1 MSLILTIV
9 GQVVY
14 SIKIAIPC
22 EIDHS
27 AIYRFSIMQKANGNN
42 SLLKNDKTY
51 STYTFNVTNI
61 YQDIHIFEY
70 MNGNKVLILGGG
82 SGGLATA
89 GRLKELLGDKISVTV
104 IDKQRSFVLGFSL
117 LRVMTG
123 EKSEQEVTVP
133 KEKVSQK
140 GIAFINTEVNRID
153 VENGNIGTDQGEF
166 AYDYLVIALGAEL
179 APEKVPGFESAFH
192 MYTLEDAKKLRDALS
207 SFRGGSIRLVVSST
221 PFKCPPAPY
230 EAAMLIDGYL
240 RSKSLH
246 DKTDIQIFTPEPQP
260 MPIAGPE
267 VGNRVVSMLNEK
279 GIGFHSNIKVS
290 IIDGSSKE
298 AVFENGARE
307 KYDLLIAIPPHTS
320 PKVVRESS
328 GDLADAAS
336 GWIPVDPKNMQTKH
350 DRVYAIGD
358 VAAIKLPSGMM
369 LPKAATFAF
378 GQAEI
383 VAFNIA
389 SLVLGT
395 ETRSWDGFGECFI
408 ETGSGRAGYGSGS
421 FYASPKPVINL
432 QIPSKELRERKD
444 AWGNYW
450 TKRLVA

>member
-1 MSLILTIV
+1 M
-9 GQVVY
+9 
-14 SIKIAIPC
+14 
-22 EIDHS
+22 
-27 AIYRFSIMQKANGNN
+27 N
-42 SLLKNDKTY
+42 SN
-51 STYTFNVTNI
+51 
-61 YQDIHIFEY
+61 
-70 MNGNKVLILGGG
+70 VLILGGG
-82 SGGLATA
+82 SGGLASA
-89 GRLKELLGDKISVTV
+89 GRLKELLGDTVSVTV

-140 GIAFINTEVNRID
+140 GIKFINTEVNGMD
-153 VENGNIGTDQGEF
+153 VKNGIVTTGQGEF
-166 AYDYLVIALGAEL
+166 GYDYLVVALGAEL
-179 APEKVPGFESAFH
+179 APERVPGFESAFH
-192 MYTLEDAKKLRDALS
+192 MYTLEDAKRLRDALS

-230 EAAMLIDGYL
+230 EAAMLIDDYL
-240 RSKSLH
+240 RRKGLRDKS
-246 DKTDIQIFTPEPQP
+246 DIQIFTPEPLP

-267 VGNRVVSMLNEK
+267 VGNTVVSMLNEK
-279 GIGFHSNIKVS
+279 GIVFHNNVKIS
-290 IIDGSSKE
+290 IIDGSSKQI
-298 AVFENGARE
+298 VFENGTRE

-320 PKVVRESS
+320 PKVVRESPS
-328 GDLADAAS
+328 LADATS
-336 GWIPVDPKNMQTKH
+336 GWIYVDPKNMQTKH

-358 VAAIKLPSGMM
+358 VAAVKLPSGMM

-389 SLVLGT
+389 SSVLGT

-408 ETGSGRAGYGSGS
+408 ETGSGNAGYGSGS
-421 FYASPKPVINL
+421 FYSSPKPVINL
-432 QIPSKELRERKD
+432 QMPSKELRERKD

>member
-1 MSLILTIV
+1 
-9 GQVVY
+9 
-14 SIKIAIPC
+14 
-22 EIDHS
+22 
-27 AIYRFSIMQKANGNN
+27 
-42 SLLKNDKTY
+42 
-51 STYTFNVTNI
+51 
-61 YQDIHIFEY
+61 
-70 MNGNKVLILGGG
+70 MNENKVLILGGG

-89 GRLKELLGDKISVTV
+89 GRLKELLGNKISVTV

-117 LRVMTG
+117 LRIMTG

-140 GIAFINTEVNRID
+140 GIKFVNTEVNKID
-153 VENGNIGTDQGEF
+153 VSNGIVTTGQGEF
-166 AYDYLVIALGAEL
+166 AYNYLVIALGAEL

-207 SFRGGSIRLVVSST
+207 SFRGGSIRLIISST

-230 EAAMLIDGYL
+230 EAAMLIDDYL
-240 RSKSLH
+240 RSKGLR
-246 DKTDIQIFTPEPQP
+246 DKSDIQIFTPEPQP

-267 VGNRVVSMLNEK
+267 VGDTVISMLNEK
-279 GIGFHSNIKVS
+279 RIGFHNNAKVS
-290 IIDGSSKE
+290 SIDGSSKQI
-298 AVFENGARE
+298 VFENGTRE
-307 KYDLLIAIPPHTS
+307 KYDLLIAIPPHTT
-320 PKVVRESS
+320 PKVVRES
-328 GDLADAAS
+328 DLADAAS
-336 GWIPVDPKNMQTKH
+336 GWIPVDPKNMQTRH

-358 VAAIKLPSGMM
+358 VAAVKLPSSGMM

-383 VAFNIA
+383 VASNIA
-389 SLVLGT
+389 SLALGT

-408 ETGSGRAGYGSGS
+408 ETGSGNAGYGSGS
-421 FYASPKPVINL
+421 FFASPKPVINL

>member
-1 MSLILTIV
+1 M
-9 GQVVY
+9 
-14 SIKIAIPC
+14 
-22 EIDHS
+22 
-27 AIYRFSIMQKANGNN
+27 N
-42 SLLKNDKTY
+42 SN
-51 STYTFNVTNI
+51 
-61 YQDIHIFEY
+61 
-70 MNGNKVLILGGG
+70 VLILGGG
-82 SGGLATA
+82 SGGLASA
-89 GRLKELLGDKISVTV
+89 GRLKELLGDKVSVTV

-140 GIAFINTEVNRID
+140 GIKFINTEVNGID
-153 VENGNIGTDQGEF
+153 VKNGIVRTDQGEF
-166 AYDYLVIALGAEL
+166 GYDYLVVALGAEL
-179 APEKVPGFESAFH
+179 APERVPGFGSAFH
-192 MYTLEDAKKLRDALS
+192 MYTLEDAKRLRDALS

-230 EAAMLIDGYL
+230 EAAMLIDDYL
-240 RSKSLH
+240 RRKGLRDKS
-246 DKTDIQIFTPEPQP
+246 DIQIFTPEPLP

-267 VGNRVVSMLNEK
+267 VGNTVVSMLNEK
-279 GIGFHSNIKVS
+279 GIGFHNNVKIS
-290 IIDGSSKE
+290 IIDGSSKQI
-298 AVFENGARE
+298 VFENGTRE

-320 PKVVRESS
+320 PKVVRESPS
-328 GDLADAAS
+328 LADATS
-336 GWIPVDPKNMQTKH
+336 GWIYVDPKNMQTKH

-358 VAAIKLPSGMM
+358 VAAVKLPSGMM

-389 SLVLGT
+389 SSVLGT

-408 ETGSGRAGYGSGS
+408 ETGSGNAGYGSGS
-421 FYASPKPVINL
+421 FYSSPKPVINL
-432 QIPSKELRERKD
+432 QMPSKELRERKD

>member
-1 MSLILTIV
+1 M
-9 GQVVY
+9 
-14 SIKIAIPC
+14 
-22 EIDHS
+22 
-27 AIYRFSIMQKANGNN
+27 N
-42 SLLKNDKTY
+42 SN
-51 STYTFNVTNI
+51 
-61 YQDIHIFEY
+61 
-70 MNGNKVLILGGG
+70 VLILGGG
-82 SGGLATA
+82 SGGLASA
-89 GRLKELLGDKISVTV
+89 GRLKELLGDKVSVTV

-140 GIAFINTEVNRID
+140 GIKFINTEVNEID
-153 VENGNIGTDQGEF
+153 VKNGIVRTDQGEF
-166 AYDYLVIALGAEL
+166 GYDYLVVALGAEL
-179 APEKVPGFESAFH
+179 APERVPGFESAFH
-192 MYTLEDAKKLRDALS
+192 MYTLEDAKRLRDALS

-230 EAAMLIDGYL
+230 EAAMLIDDYL
-240 RSKSLH
+240 RRKGLRGKS
-246 DKTDIQIFTPEPQP
+246 DIQIFTPEPLP

-267 VGNRVVSMLNEK
+267 VGNTVVSMLNEK
-279 GIGFHSNIKVS
+279 GIGFHNNVKIS
-290 IIDGSSKE
+290 IIDGSSKQI
-298 AVFENGARE
+298 VFDNGTRE

-320 PKVVRESS
+320 PKVVRESPS
-328 GDLADAAS
+328 LADATS
-336 GWIPVDPKNMQTKH
+336 GWIYVDPKNMQTKH

-358 VAAIKLPSGMM
+358 VAAVKLPSGMM

-389 SLVLGT
+389 SSVLGT

-408 ETGSGRAGYGSGS
+408 ETGSGNAGYGSGS
-421 FYASPKPVINL
+421 FYSSPKPVINL
-432 QIPSKELRERKD
+432 QMPSKELRERKD

>member
-1 MSLILTIV
+1 M
-9 GQVVY
+9 
-14 SIKIAIPC
+14 
-22 EIDHS
+22 
-27 AIYRFSIMQKANGNN
+27 N
-42 SLLKNDKTY
+42 SN
-51 STYTFNVTNI
+51 
-61 YQDIHIFEY
+61 
-70 MNGNKVLILGGG
+70 VLILGGG
-82 SGGLATA
+82 SGGLASA

-133 KEKVSQK
+133 KDKVGQK
-140 GIAFINTEVNRID
+140 DIKFINTEVNGID
-153 VENGNIGTDQGEF
+153 VKNGIVRTGQGEF
-166 AYDYLVIALGAEL
+166 GYDYLVVALGAEL
-179 APEKVPGFESAFH
+179 APERVPGFESAFH
-192 MYTLEDAKKLRDALS
+192 MYTLEDAKRLRNALS

-230 EAAMLIDGYL
+230 EAAMLIDDYL
-240 RSKSLH
+240 RRKGLRDKS
-246 DKTDIQIFTPEPQP
+246 DVQIFTPEPLP

-267 VGNRVVSMLNEK
+267 VGNTVVSMLNEK
-279 GIGFHSNIKVS
+279 GIGFHNNVKIS
-290 IIDGSSKE
+290 IIDGSSKQI
-298 AVFENGARE
+298 VFENGTRE

-320 PKVVRESS
+320 PKVVRESPS
-328 GDLADAAS
+328 LADATS
-336 GWIPVDPKNMQTKH
+336 GWIYVDPKNMQTNH

-358 VAAIKLPSGMM
+358 VTAVKLQSGMM

-389 SLVLGT
+389 SSVLGT

-408 ETGSGRAGYGSGS
+408 ETGAGNAGYGSGS
-421 FYASPKPVINL
+421 FYSSPKPVINL
-432 QIPSKELRERKD
+432 QMPSKELRERKD

>member
-1 MSLILTIV
+1 M
-9 GQVVY
+9 
-14 SIKIAIPC
+14 
-22 EIDHS
+22 
-27 AIYRFSIMQKANGNN
+27 N
-42 SLLKNDKTY
+42 SN
-51 STYTFNVTNI
+51 
-61 YQDIHIFEY
+61 
-70 MNGNKVLILGGG
+70 VLILGGG
-82 SGGLATA
+82 SGGLASA

-133 KEKVSQK
+133 KDKIGQK
-140 GIAFINTEVNRID
+140 DIKFINTEVNGID
-153 VENGNIGTDQGEF
+153 VKNGIVRTGQGEF
-166 AYDYLVIALGAEL
+166 GYDYLVVALGAEL
-179 APEKVPGFESAFH
+179 APERVPGFESAFH
-192 MYTLEDAKKLRDALS
+192 MYTLEDAKRLRNALS

-230 EAAMLIDGYL
+230 EAAMLIDDYL
-240 RSKSLH
+240 RRKGLRDKS
-246 DKTDIQIFTPEPQP
+246 DVQIFTPEPLP

-267 VGNRVVSMLNEK
+267 VGNTVVSMLNEK
-279 GIGFHSNIKVS
+279 GIGFHNNVKIS
-290 IIDGSSKE
+290 IIDGSSKQI
-298 AVFENGARE
+298 VFENGTRE

-320 PKVVRESS
+320 PKVVRESHS
-328 GDLADAAS
+328 LADATS
-336 GWIPVDPKNMQTKH
+336 GWIYVDPKNMQTKH

-358 VAAIKLPSGMM
+358 VTAVKLPSGMM

-389 SLVLGT
+389 SSVLGT

-408 ETGSGRAGYGSGS
+408 ETGSGNAGYGSGS
-421 FYASPKPVINL
+421 FYSSPKPVINL
-432 QIPSKELRERKD
+432 QMPSKELRERKD

>member
-1 MSLILTIV
+1 M
-9 GQVVY
+9 
-14 SIKIAIPC
+14 
-22 EIDHS
+22 
-27 AIYRFSIMQKANGNN
+27 N
-42 SLLKNDKTY
+42 SNT
-51 STYTFNVTNI
+51 
-61 YQDIHIFEY
+61 
-70 MNGNKVLILGGG
+70 VLILGGG
-82 SGGLATA
+82 SGGLAAA
-89 GRLKELLGDKISVTV
+89 GRLKELLGDRVNVTV

-123 EKSEQEVTVP
+123 EKTEQEVAVS
-133 KEKVSQK
+133 KEKISQK
-140 GIAFINTEVNRID
+140 GIKFINTEVNGID
-153 VENGNIGTDQGEF
+153 VKNGIVSTSQGEF
-166 AYDYLVIALGAEL
+166 AYNYLVVALGAEL

-207 SFRGGSIRLVVSST
+207 SFRGGSIRLIISST

-230 EAAMLIDGYL
+230 EAAMLIDDYL
-240 RSKSLH
+240 RSKGLR
-246 DKTDIQIFTPEPQP
+246 DKSDIQIFTPEPQP

-279 GIGFHSNIKVS
+279 RIGFHNNTKVS
-290 IIDGSSKE
+290 LIDGSSKQI
-298 AVFENGARE
+298 VFENGTRE

-320 PKVVRESS
+320 PKVIKESS
-328 GDLADAAS
+328 SGGLADAS
-336 GWIPVDPKNMQTKH
+336 GWISVDPKNMQTTH

-358 VAAIKLPSGMM
+358 VAAVKLPSGMM

-383 VAFNIA
+383 VASNIA
-389 SLVLGT
+389 SSVLGT

-408 ETGSGRAGYGSGS
+408 ETGSGNAGYGSGS
-421 FYASPKPVINL
+421 FYSSPKPVINL
-432 QIPSKELRERKD
+432 QMPSKELRERKE

>member
-1 MSLILTIV
+1 M
-9 GQVVY
+9 
-14 SIKIAIPC
+14 
-22 EIDHS
+22 
-27 AIYRFSIMQKANGNN
+27 N
-42 SLLKNDKTY
+42 SNT
-51 STYTFNVTNI
+51 
-61 YQDIHIFEY
+61 
-70 MNGNKVLILGGG
+70 VLILGGG

-89 GRLKELLGDKISVTV
+89 GRLKELLGDKISITV

-123 EKSEQEVTVP
+123 EKTEQEVTVP
-133 KEKVSQK
+133 KERVSQK
-140 GIAFINTEVNRID
+140 GIKFINTEVNGID
-153 VENGNIGTDQGEF
+153 VNNGIVRTDQGEF
-166 AYDYLVIALGAEL
+166 EYDYLVVALGAEL

-192 MYTLEDAKKLRDALS
+192 MYMLEDAKKLRDALS
-207 SFRGGSIRLVVSST
+207 SFRGGLIRLVVSST

-230 EAAMLIDGYL
+230 EAAMLIDDYL
-240 RSKSLH
+240 RSKGLR
-246 DKTDIQIFTPEPQP
+246 DKSDIQIFTPEPLP

-267 VGNRVVSMLNEK
+267 VGNTVVSMLNEK
-279 GIGFHSNIKVS
+279 GIGFHNNAKVS
-290 IIDGSSKE
+290 SIDGSSKQI
-298 AVFENGARE
+298 VFDNGTRE

-320 PKVVRESS
+320 PKVVKESS
-328 GDLADAAS
+328 GLADES
-336 GWIPVDPKNMQTKH
+336 GWISVDPKNMQTTH

-383 VAFNIA
+383 VASNIA
-389 SLVLGT
+389 SSVLGT

-408 ETGSGRAGYGSGS
+408 ETGSGNAGYGSGS
-421 FYASPKPVINL
+421 FYSSPKPVINL

>member
-1 MSLILTIV
+1 
-9 GQVVY
+9 
-14 SIKIAIPC
+14 
-22 EIDHS
+22 
-27 AIYRFSIMQKANGNN
+27 
-42 SLLKNDKTY
+42 
-51 STYTFNVTNI
+51 
-61 YQDIHIFEY
+61 
-70 MNGNKVLILGGG
+70 MNENKVLILGGG

-89 GRLKELLGDKISVTV
+89 GRLKELLGNKISVTV

-117 LRVMTG
+117 LRIMTG

-140 GIAFINTEVNRID
+140 GIKFINTEVNKID
-153 VENGNIGTDQGEF
+153 VSNGIVTTGQGEF
-166 AYDYLVIALGAEL
+166 AYNYLVVALGAEL

-207 SFRGGSIRLVVSST
+207 SFRGGSIRLIISST

-230 EAAMLIDGYL
+230 EAAMLIDDYL
-240 RSKSLH
+240 RSKGLR
-246 DKTDIQIFTPEPQP
+246 DKSDIQIFTPEPQP

-267 VGNRVVSMLNEK
+267 VGDTVISMLNEK
-279 GIGFHSNIKVS
+279 RIGFHNNAKVS
-290 IIDGSSKE
+290 SIDGSSKQI
-298 AVFENGARE
+298 VFENGTRE
-307 KYDLLIAIPPHTS
+307 KYDLLIAIPPHTT
-320 PKVVRESS
+320 PKVVRES
-328 GDLADAAS
+328 DLADAAS
-336 GWIPVDPKNMQTKH
+336 GWIPVDPKNMQTRH

-358 VAAIKLPSGMM
+358 VAAVKLPSSGMM

-383 VAFNIA
+383 VASNIA
-389 SLVLGT
+389 SLALGT

-408 ETGSGRAGYGSGS
+408 ETGSGNAGYGSGS
-421 FYASPKPVINL
+421 FFASPKPVINL

>member
-1 MSLILTIV
+1 M
-9 GQVVY
+9 
-14 SIKIAIPC
+14 
-22 EIDHS
+22 
-27 AIYRFSIMQKANGNN
+27 N
-42 SLLKNDKTY
+42 SN
-51 STYTFNVTNI
+51 
-61 YQDIHIFEY
+61 
-70 MNGNKVLILGGG
+70 VLILGGG
-82 SGGLATA
+82 SGGLASA

-123 EKSEQEVTVP
+123 EKTEQEVTVP
-133 KEKVSQK
+133 KDKVGQK
-140 GIAFINTEVNRID
+140 DIKFINTEVNGID
-153 VENGNIGTDQGEF
+153 VKNGIVRTGQGEF
-166 AYDYLVIALGAEL
+166 GYDYLVVALGAEL
-179 APEKVPGFESAFH
+179 APERVPGFESAFH
-192 MYTLEDAKKLRDALS
+192 MYTLEDAKRLRNALS

-230 EAAMLIDGYL
+230 EAAMLIDDYL
-240 RSKSLH
+240 RRKGLRDKS
-246 DKTDIQIFTPEPQP
+246 DVQIFTPEPLP

-267 VGNRVVSMLNEK
+267 VGNTVVSMLNEK
-279 GIGFHSNIKVS
+279 GIGFHNNVKIS
-290 IIDGSSKE
+290 IIDGSSKQI
-298 AVFENGARE
+298 VFENGTRE

-320 PKVVRESS
+320 PKVVRESPS
-328 GDLADAAS
+328 LADATS
-336 GWIPVDPKNMQTKH
+336 GWIYVDPKNMQTKH

-358 VAAIKLPSGMM
+358 VTAVKLQSGMM

-389 SLVLGT
+389 SSVLGT

-408 ETGSGRAGYGSGS
+408 ETGSGNAGYGSGS
-421 FYASPKPVINL
+421 FYSSPKPVINL
-432 QIPSKELRERKD
+432 QMPSKELRERKD

>member
-1 MSLILTIV
+1 M
-9 GQVVY
+9 
-14 SIKIAIPC
+14 
-22 EIDHS
+22 
-27 AIYRFSIMQKANGNN
+27 N
-42 SLLKNDKTY
+42 SN
-51 STYTFNVTNI
+51 
-61 YQDIHIFEY
+61 
-70 MNGNKVLILGGG
+70 VLILGGG
-82 SGGLATA
+82 SGGLASA

-133 KEKVSQK
+133 KDKIGQK
-140 GIAFINTEVNRID
+140 DIKFINTEVNGID
-153 VENGNIGTDQGEF
+153 VKNGIVRTGQGEF
-166 AYDYLVIALGAEL
+166 GYDYLVVALGAEL
-179 APEKVPGFESAFH
+179 APERVPGFESAFH
-192 MYTLEDAKKLRDALS
+192 MYTLEDAKRLRNALS

-230 EAAMLIDGYL
+230 EAAMLIDDYL
-240 RSKSLH
+240 RRKGLRDKS
-246 DKTDIQIFTPEPQP
+246 DVQIFTPEPLP

-267 VGNRVVSMLNEK
+267 VGNTVVSMLNEK
-279 GIGFHSNIKVS
+279 GIGFHNNVKIS
-290 IIDGSSKE
+290 IIDGSSKQI
-298 AVFENGARE
+298 VFENGTRE

-320 PKVVRESS
+320 PKVVRESPN
-328 GDLADAAS
+328 LADATS
-336 GWIPVDPKNMQTKH
+336 GWIYVDPKNMQTKH

-358 VAAIKLPSGMM
+358 VTAVKLQSGMM

-389 SLVLGT
+389 SSVLGT

-408 ETGSGRAGYGSGS
+408 ETGSGNAGYGSGS
-421 FYASPKPVINL
+421 FYSSPKPVINL
-432 QIPSKELRERKD
+432 QMPSKELRERKD

>member
-1 MSLILTIV
+1 
-9 GQVVY
+9 
-14 SIKIAIPC
+14 
-22 EIDHS
+22 
-27 AIYRFSIMQKANGNN
+27 
-42 SLLKNDKTY
+42 
-51 STYTFNVTNI
+51 
-61 YQDIHIFEY
+61 
-70 MNGNKVLILGGG
+70 MNENKVLILGGG

-89 GRLKELLGDKISVTV
+89 GRLKELLGNKISVTV

-117 LRVMTG
+117 LRIMTG

-140 GIAFINTEVNRID
+140 GIKFINTEVNRID
-153 VENGNIGTDQGEF
+153 VNNGIVTTGQGEF
-166 AYDYLVIALGAEL
+166 AYNYLVVALGAEL

-192 MYTLEDAKKLRDALS
+192 MYTLEDAKKLRDVLS
-207 SFRGGSIRLVVSST
+207 SFRGGSIRLIISST

-230 EAAMLIDGYL
+230 EAAMLIDDYF
-240 RSKSLH
+240 RSKGLR
-246 DKTDIQIFTPEPQP
+246 DKSDIQIFTPEPQP

-267 VGNRVVSMLNEK
+267 VGNTVISMLNEK
-279 GIGFHSNIKVS
+279 GIGFHNNAKVS
-290 IIDGSSKE
+290 SIDGSSKQI
-298 AVFENGARE
+298 VFENGTRE

-320 PKVVRESS
+320 PKVVRES
-328 GDLADAAS
+328 DLADAAS
-336 GWIPVDPKNMQTKH
+336 GWIPVDPKNMQTRH

-358 VAAIKLPSGMM
+358 VAAVKLPSSGMM

-383 VAFNIA
+383 VASNIA

-408 ETGSGRAGYGSGS
+408 ETGSGNAGYGSGS

>member
-1 MSLILTIV
+1 
-9 GQVVY
+9 
-14 SIKIAIPC
+14 
-22 EIDHS
+22 
-27 AIYRFSIMQKANGNN
+27 
-42 SLLKNDKTY
+42 
-51 STYTFNVTNI
+51 
-61 YQDIHIFEY
+61 
-70 MNGNKVLILGGG
+70 MNENKVLILGGG

-89 GRLKELLGDKISVTV
+89 GRLKELLGNKISVTV

-117 LRVMTG
+117 LRIMTG
-123 EKSEQEVTVP
+123 EKSEQEVTVS

-140 GIAFINTEVNRID
+140 GIKFINTEVNRID
-153 VENGNIGTDQGEF
+153 VNNGIVTTGQGEF
-166 AYDYLVIALGAEL
+166 AYNYLVVALGAEL

-207 SFRGGSIRLVVSST
+207 SFRGGSIRLIISST

-230 EAAMLIDGYL
+230 EAAMLIDDYL
-240 RSKSLH
+240 RSKGLR
-246 DKTDIQIFTPEPQP
+246 DKSDIQIFTPEPQP

-267 VGNRVVSMLNEK
+267 VGDTVISMLNEK
-279 GIGFHSNIKVS
+279 RIGFHNNAKVS
-290 IIDGSSKE
+290 SIDGSSKQI
-298 AVFENGARE
+298 VFENGTRE

-320 PKVVRESS
+320 PKVVRES
-328 GDLADAAS
+328 DLADAAS
-336 GWIPVDPKNMQTKH
+336 GWIPVDPKNMQTRH

-358 VAAIKLPSGMM
+358 VAAVKLPSSGMM

-383 VAFNIA
+383 VASNIA

-408 ETGSGRAGYGSGS
+408 ETGSGNAGYGSGS

>member
-1 MSLILTIV
+1 
-9 GQVVY
+9 
-14 SIKIAIPC
+14 
-22 EIDHS
+22 
-27 AIYRFSIMQKANGNN
+27 
-42 SLLKNDKTY
+42 
-51 STYTFNVTNI
+51 
-61 YQDIHIFEY
+61 
-70 MNGNKVLILGGG
+70 MNENKVLILGGG

-89 GRLKELLGDKISVTV
+89 GRLKELLGNKISVTV

-117 LRVMTG
+117 LRIMTG

-140 GIAFINTEVNRID
+140 GIKFVNTEVNKID
-153 VENGNIGTDQGEF
+153 VSNGIVTTGQGEF
-166 AYDYLVIALGAEL
+166 AYNYLVVALGAEL

-207 SFRGGSIRLVVSST
+207 SFRGGSIRLIISST

-230 EAAMLIDGYL
+230 EAAMLIDDYL
-240 RSKSLH
+240 RSKGLR
-246 DKTDIQIFTPEPQP
+246 DKSDIQIFTPEPQP

-267 VGNRVVSMLNEK
+267 VGDTVISMLNEK
-279 GIGFHSNIKVS
+279 RIGFHNNAKVS
-290 IIDGSSKE
+290 SIDGSSKQI
-298 AVFENGARE
+298 VFENGTRE
-307 KYDLLIAIPPHTS
+307 KYDLLIAIPPHTT
-320 PKVVRESS
+320 PKVVRES
-328 GDLADAAS
+328 DLADAAS
-336 GWIPVDPKNMQTKH
+336 GWIPVDPKNMQTRH

-358 VAAIKLPSGMM
+358 VAAVKLPSSGMM

-383 VAFNIA
+383 VASNIA
-389 SLVLGT
+389 SLALGT

-408 ETGSGRAGYGSGS
+408 ETGSGNAGYGSGS
-421 FYASPKPVINL
+421 FFASPKPVINL

>member
-1 MSLILTIV
+1 M
-9 GQVVY
+9 
-14 SIKIAIPC
+14 
-22 EIDHS
+22 
-27 AIYRFSIMQKANGNN
+27 N
-42 SLLKNDKTY
+42 S
-51 STYTFNVTNI
+51 
-61 YQDIHIFEY
+61 
-70 MNGNKVLILGGG
+70 NKVLILGGG

-89 GRLKELLGDKISVTV
+89 GRLKELLGDKVSVTV

-123 EKSEQEVTVP
+123 EKTEQEVTVS

-140 GIAFINTEVNRID
+140 GIKFINTEVNGID
-153 VENGNIGTDQGEF
+153 VKNSIVTTSQGEF

-207 SFRGGSIRLVVSST
+207 SFRGGSIRLIVSST

-230 EAAMLIDGYL
+230 EAAMLIDDYL
-240 RSKSLH
+240 RSKGLR
-246 DKTDIQIFTPEPQP
+246 DKSDIQIFTPEPLP

-267 VGNRVVSMLNEK
+267 VGNTVVSMLNEK
-279 GIGFHSNIKVS
+279 RIGFHNNTKVS
-290 IIDGSSKE
+290 LIDDISKQII
-298 AVFENGARE
+298 FENGTRE

-320 PKVVRESS
+320 PKVIRESS
-328 GDLADAAS
+328 SGLADAS
-336 GWIPVDPKNMQTKH
+336 GWISVDPKKMQTTH

-358 VAAIKLPSGMM
+358 VAAVKLSSGMM

-383 VAFNIA
+383 VASNI
-389 SLVLGT
+389 SSSVLGT

-408 ETGSGRAGYGSGS
+408 ETGSGNAGYGSGN
-421 FYASPKPVINL
+421 FYSSPKPVINL
-432 QIPSKELRERKD
+432 QMPSKELRERKD

>member
-1 MSLILTIV
+1 M
-9 GQVVY
+9 
-14 SIKIAIPC
+14 
-22 EIDHS
+22 
-27 AIYRFSIMQKANGNN
+27 N
-42 SLLKNDKTY
+42 S
-51 STYTFNVTNI
+51 
-61 YQDIHIFEY
+61 
-70 MNGNKVLILGGG
+70 NKVLVLGGG

-89 GRLKELLGDKISVTV
+89 GRLKELLGDKVSVTL
-104 IDKQRSFVLGFSL
+104 IDKQKTFVLGFSL

-123 EKSEQEVTVP
+123 ERTEQEVIVP

-140 GIAFINTEVNRID
+140 GIKFINTEVNGID
-153 VENGNIGTDQGEF
+153 INNGIVRTGQGEF

-230 EAAMLIDGYL
+230 EAAMLIDDFL
-240 RSKSLH
+240 RSKGLR
-246 DKTDIQIFTPEPQP
+246 DKSDIQIFTPEPQP

-267 VGNRVVSMLNEK
+267 VGSTIVSMLNEK
-279 GIGFHSNIKVS
+279 GIGFHNNTKVS
-290 IIDGSSKE
+290 SIDGSSKQI
-298 AVFENGARE
+298 VFENGTRE
-307 KYDLLIAIPPHTS
+307 GYDLLIAIPPHTS

-328 GDLADAAS
+328 SDDDLVDASS
-336 GWIPVDPKNMQTKH
+336 GWITVNPKNMQTKH

-358 VAAIKLPSGMM
+358 IAAVKLPSGMM

-389 SLVLGT
+389 SSVLGT

-408 ETGSGRAGYGSGS
+408 ETGSGNAGYGSGS

>member
-1 MSLILTIV
+1 M
-9 GQVVY
+9 
-14 SIKIAIPC
+14 
-22 EIDHS
+22 
-27 AIYRFSIMQKANGNN
+27 N
-42 SLLKNDKTY
+42 SN
-51 STYTFNVTNI
+51 
-61 YQDIHIFEY
+61 
-70 MNGNKVLILGGG
+70 VLILGGG
-82 SGGLATA
+82 SGGLASA
-89 GRLKELLGDKISVTV
+89 GRLKELLGDKVSVTV

-140 GIAFINTEVNRID
+140 GIKFINTEVNGID
-153 VENGNIGTDQGEF
+153 VKNGIVRTDQGEF
-166 AYDYLVIALGAEL
+166 GYDYLVVALGAEL
-179 APEKVPGFESAFH
+179 APERVPGFESAFH
-192 MYTLEDAKKLRDALS
+192 MYTLEDAKRLRDALS

-230 EAAMLIDGYL
+230 EAAMLIDDYL
-240 RSKSLH
+240 RRKGLRDKS
-246 DKTDIQIFTPEPQP
+246 DVQIFTPEPLP

-267 VGNRVVSMLNEK
+267 VGNTVVSMLNEK
-279 GIGFHSNIKVS
+279 GIGFHNNVKIS
-290 IIDGSSKE
+290 IIDGSSKQI
-298 AVFENGARE
+298 VFENGTRE

-320 PKVVRESS
+320 PKVVRESPS
-328 GDLADAAS
+328 LADATS
-336 GWIPVDPKNMQTKH
+336 GWIYVDPKNMQTKH

-358 VAAIKLPSGMM
+358 VAAVKLPSGMM

-389 SLVLGT
+389 SSVLGT

-408 ETGSGRAGYGSGS
+408 ETGSGNAGYGSGS
-421 FYASPKPVINL
+421 FYSSPKPVINL
-432 QIPSKELRERKD
+432 QMPSKELRERKD

>member
-1 MSLILTIV
+1 
-9 GQVVY
+9 
-14 SIKIAIPC
+14 
-22 EIDHS
+22 
-27 AIYRFSIMQKANGNN
+27 
-42 SLLKNDKTY
+42 
-51 STYTFNVTNI
+51 
-61 YQDIHIFEY
+61 
-70 MNGNKVLILGGG
+70 MNENKVLILGGG

-89 GRLKELLGDKISVTV
+89 GRLKELLGNKISVTV

-117 LRVMTG
+117 LRIMTG
-123 EKSEQEVTVP
+123 EKSEQEVTVS

-140 GIAFINTEVNRID
+140 GIKFINTEVNRID
-153 VENGNIGTDQGEF
+153 VNNGIVTTGQGEF
-166 AYDYLVIALGAEL
+166 AYNYLVVALGAEL

-207 SFRGGSIRLVVSST
+207 SFRGGSIRLIISST

-230 EAAMLIDGYL
+230 EAAMLIDDYL
-240 RSKSLH
+240 RSKGLR
-246 DKTDIQIFTPEPQP
+246 DKSDIQIFTPERQP

-267 VGNRVVSMLNEK
+267 VGDTVISMLNEK
-279 GIGFHSNIKVS
+279 RIGFHNNAKVS
-290 IIDGSSKE
+290 SIDGSSKQI
-298 AVFENGARE
+298 VFENGTRE

-320 PKVVRESS
+320 PKVVRES
-328 GDLADAAS
+328 DLADAAS
-336 GWIPVDPKNMQTKH
+336 GWIPVDPKNMQTRH

-358 VAAIKLPSGMM
+358 VAAVKLPSSGMM

-383 VAFNIA
+383 VASNIA

-408 ETGSGRAGYGSGS
+408 ETGSGNAGYGSGS
-421 FYASPKPVINL
+421 FYSSPKPVINL
-432 QIPSKELRERKD
+432 QMPSKELRERKD

>member
-1 MSLILTIV
+1 
-9 GQVVY
+9 
-14 SIKIAIPC
+14 
-22 EIDHS
+22 
-27 AIYRFSIMQKANGNN
+27 
-42 SLLKNDKTY
+42 
-51 STYTFNVTNI
+51 
-61 YQDIHIFEY
+61 
-70 MNGNKVLILGGG
+70 MNENKVLILGGG

-89 GRLKELLGDKISVTV
+89 GRLKELLGNKISVTV

-117 LRVMTG
+117 LRIMTG

-140 GIAFINTEVNRID
+140 GIKFINTEVNKID
-153 VENGNIGTDQGEF
+153 VSNGIVTTGQGEF
-166 AYDYLVIALGAEL
+166 AYNYLVVALGAEL

-207 SFRGGSIRLVVSST
+207 SFRGGSIRLIISST

-230 EAAMLIDGYL
+230 EAAMLIDDYL
-240 RSKSLH
+240 RSKGLR
-246 DKTDIQIFTPEPQP
+246 DKSDIQIFTPEPQP

-267 VGNRVVSMLNEK
+267 VGDTVISMLNEK
-279 GIGFHSNIKVS
+279 RIGFHNNAKVS
-290 IIDGSSKE
+290 SIDGSSKQI
-298 AVFENGARE
+298 VFGNGTRE
-307 KYDLLIAIPPHTS
+307 KYDLLIAIPPHTT
-320 PKVVRESS
+320 PKVVRES
-328 GDLADAAS
+328 DLADAAS
-336 GWIPVDPKNMQTKH
+336 GWIPVDPKNMQTRH

-358 VAAIKLPSGMM
+358 VAAVKLPSSGMM

-383 VAFNIA
+383 VASNIA
-389 SLVLGT
+389 SLALGT

-408 ETGSGRAGYGSGS
+408 ETGSGNAGYGSGS
-421 FYASPKPVINL
+421 FFASPKPVINL